1 MIRARLHGDRFK
13 VPLACLNDDRVT
25 GSTSAPGPQNDD
37 RVTGS
42 TSAPG
47 PQQIRANHGDD
58 RVTGSVSA
66 PGPQQIWAN
75 HGQEATLTEKR

>member
-13 VPLACLNDDRVT
+13 VPLACL
-25 GSTSAPGPQNDD
+25 NDD